1 MQFDIV
7 ANDKATP
14 AMGKVEKSMDGFG
27 KRVGAGF
34 AMAAAKAT
42 MLLAAFSKI
51 SEFIGKQGD
60 IADEAAKLGLSPE
73 LYQRL
78 GFAAKEYGMD
88 VSQVAMALKDVNT
101 LLDKAATKSGPEMK
115 ALEALGFSQTDITDR
130 LVSQQDVMARMAE
143 VMKEARTEE
152 EKFALATRMV
162 GARVAQSIVPILSDY
177 ENFLKLQQ
185 QLTVVTNENAAAY
198 DALGTKINTA
208 GQNIGN
214 FFSNLIGGYARQT
227 GLIDETDL
235 PKPDARTEEQRK
247 RAQQMRDA
255 LLAADARDKKEQTDK
270 VSGMAVTS
278 LQAIGGGVARGASP
292 LETYAERT
300 AIATETIAAKTEETS
315 PPMTGATD
323 VTKPSQGVGSSFAK
337 TMQDAGEKVGT
348 AVINLFK

>member
-27 KRVGAGF
+27 KRIGSGF
-34 AMAAAKAT
+34 AMAAAKAAI
-42 MLLAAFSKI
+42 LLATFNRI
-51 SEFIGKQGD
+51 SDWIGKQGD

-73 LYQRL
+73 TYQRL
-78 GFAAKEYGMD
+78 GFAARDYGME

-101 LLDKAATKSGPEMK
+101 LLDVAATKGGPELK
-115 ALEALGFSQTDITDR
+115 ALEALGFSKTDITDR

-143 VMKEARTEE
+143 VMKEARSEE

-162 GARVAQSIVPILSDY
+162 GSRVAQSIVPILSDY

-185 QLTVVTNENAAAY
+185 QLTVVTNENALAY
-198 DALGTKINTA
+198 DALGTKINIA
-208 GQNIGN
+208 GQNIGS

-227 GLIDETDL
+227 GLIDEADM
-235 PKPDARTEEQRK
+235 PKPDARSEEQRR

-255 LLAADARDKKEQTDK
+255 LLAADARDKKEQTEK
-270 VSGMAVTS
+270 MSGMAVTS
-278 LQAIGGGVARGASP
+278 LQAIGGGIARGPSA
-292 LETYAERT
+292 LESFAERT
-300 AIATETIAAKTEETS
+300 AVATETLAAKTEET
-315 PPMTGATD
+315 PAPVTGATN
-323 VTKPSQGVGSSFAK
+323 VTTSQTAGSSFAK
-337 TMQDAGEKVGT
+337 AMQDAGETLGT